1 MTDPR
6 TRILFMLASLD
17 STPGETHRLL
27 RWLQEIGP
35 DRVTM
40 IVEKIRNEMGDIR
53 DIAVG
58 ISKQPSPRH
67 EAAIDRDTL
76 ARLESFL
83 LSETGL
89 TKRDAVRL
97 VLKEIQT
104 LRGSTSD
111 LPKYDKI
118 SLGTWWRGLVV
129 ESALTQCF
137 RSQAAFATV
146 LSTKGALTGH

>member
-118 SLGTWWRGLVV
+118 SLGTWLEG
-129 ESALTQCF
+129 
-137 RSQAAFATV
+137 
-146 LSTKGALTGH
+146 